1 MGVLS
6 YGIYPLFSSSIV
18 GRDKSDLSVGTEGI
32 PLMAID
38 HSAVALKKSLKVALK
53 ALAMGVDAAV
63 DRKLFPK

>member
-1 MGVLS
+1 
-6 YGIYPLFSSSIV
+6 
-18 GRDKSDLSVGTEGI
+18 
-32 PLMAID
+32 MAID